1 MNLRIRQTA
10 TGRIA
15 KNSLMYAAY
24 CAATTCAVPLVTVGL
39 LASARGRRRL
49 GERFGSW
56 RPVGEVDW
64 WLHGASVG
72 EVQGLLPFIR
82 EIRSARGSDK
92 VFLSATSPTG
102 LERASGTVDQAR
114 LLPLDT
120 PLLTKRCLAKV
131 RASRFVLSETELWP
145 ALITGVLRQG
155 VPCHIINGRISDY
168 TLKTYRAFRGL
179 FAPLLNNFCS
189 ISVPDEEQR
198 QRFLSLGIDP
208 ESLHVIGHTKY
219 DSSPRLSGEDFRS
232 RAREKF
238 FPGIKNETPIIVLGS
253 LRNGEEQVWFPAL
266 KSAWDSGLKF
276 KVIIAPRHA
285 ERFDY
290 FWGEVASLG
299 RLAARWSSGIGT
311 QLGDYDVLLLDT
323 FGVLEEAYAGGDLA
337 FVGAT
342 LVDIGGHN
350 PFEPAMYRVPV
361 VVGPYSSVIR
371 EPVSLM
377 RERGGIIEVQ
387 DSSELLALL
396 KRVCAG
402 EPELHR
408 VGQAGYAVFA
418 SQRGASGRALEVIR
432 HSEALACD

>member
-1 MNLRIRQTA
+1 
-10 TGRIA
+10 
-15 KNSLMYAAY
+15 
-24 CAATTCAVPLVTVGL
+24 
-39 LASARGRRRL
+39 
-49 GERFGSW
+49 
-56 RPVGEVDW
+56 
-64 WLHGASVG
+64 
-72 EVQGLLPFIR
+72 
-82 EIRSARGSDK
+82 
-92 VFLSATSPTG
+92 
-102 LERASGTVDQAR
+102 
-114 LLPLDT
+114 
-120 PLLTKRCLAKV
+120 
-131 RASRFVLSETELWP
+131 
-145 ALITGVLRQG
+145 
-155 VPCHIINGRISDY
+155 
-168 TLKTYRAFRGL
+168 
-179 FAPLLNNFCS
+179 
-189 ISVPDEEQR
+189 
-198 QRFLSLGIDP
+198 
-208 ESLHVIGHTKY
+208 
-219 DSSPRLSGEDFRS
+219 
-232 RAREKF
+232 
-238 FPGIKNETPIIVLGS
+238 VLGS

-299 RLAARWSSGIGT
+299 RSAARWSSGISSE
-311 QLGDYDVLLLDT
+311 LGEHDVLLLDT